1 MKIFWLGLIL
11 FISIRP
17 VLGKDFGFHGKSY
30 EIAEQDALKAITN
43 KLRVMKESGELDEK
57 MLAWREQTV
66 NRLKNPKAALAEPA
80 KATKD
85 KIRYF
90 DPSLVLER
98 DIFDHQGKIIATR
111 GTRINPLER
120 LPFFNEVLVFIDGN
134 DQVQTSF
141 ALDLLKE
148 DQYRTKSILV
158 KGDVFGLMEKFE
170 QRLYFDQGGLLVEHF
185 GILAVPTIISKSGNL
200 LQIREVAL

>member
-148 DQYRTKSILV
+148 DQYRTKSILG